1 MHRVADA
8 LEEFL
13 GSPLL
18 ASKITASY
26 DVVAQVVAEIADAG
40 VPCHAEPN
48 ALRDVV
54 ETGPGVLK
62 NLLGSIGA
70 SGTSP
75 ALGGQ
80 GGGTSGGAGPG
91 ILRAPI
97 QPAQSSQGSAV
108 PWRRSNVRHTSNEL
122 YVDVVESLS
131 VVLAPSGRPLSA
143 FAYGSIAFN
152 SKVSGVPDLL
162 LNLST
167 GGKGAGMGGRAE
179 QLSRVMERAVFHPCV
194 RLKRWKDEGVISF
207 VPPDGRFVLGGYE
220 VDLLGSDAPLTTAKA
235 KSNLNLPATL
245 EVTTGLGSNGADFE
259 ARLSQSPSMGSAATA
274 SLQSNLS
281 STGRGG
287 GFRPGPSGD
296 SKGPSL
302 DDLAVHIPIPS
313 GVRTISDLRPSRG
326 EAHWSPA
333 DGRVEWRIPA
343 KEFGIGGAVLRCTIQ
358 GPLSDEDAAEASGVL
373 NGTTTTT
380 STYDYTDDEPY
391 QSSSGARA
399 STPQAQTPAADASKS
414 QDKYKELMPTSASL
428 SFSVKGWLPS
438 GLKVESLLV
447 DAKKSRGIGPEVKPY
462 KGVKYLAVSRDGVE
476 VRC

>member
-1 MHRVADA
+1 M
-8 LEEFL
+8 
-13 GSPLL
+13 
-18 ASKITASY
+18 
-26 DVVAQVVAEIADAG
+26 VAEIADGG
-40 VPCHAEPN
+40 VPCQAEPN

-70 SGTSP
+70 SGSSP

-80 GGGTSGGAGPG
+80 GGGPGAGAG
-91 ILRAPI
+91 ILRAPT
-97 QPAQSSQGSAV
+97 QPAQSAQGSAV

-143 FAYGSIAFN
+143 FAHGSIAFN

-194 RLKRWKDEGVISF
+194 RLKRWKEEGVLSF

-220 VDLLGSDAPLTTAKA
+220 VDLLGSDASLTAGKA
-235 KSNLNLPATL
+235 KSSLNLPATL
-245 EVTTGLGSNGADFE
+245 EVNTGLGSNGADFE
-259 ARLSQSPSMGSAATA
+259 VRISQSSSFGGSAATA

-281 STGRGG
+281 STGRASSFRAGG
-287 GFRPGPSGD
+287 TGD
-296 SKGPSL
+296 SKGPTL

-313 GVRTISDLRPSRG
+313 GVRNISDLRPSRG

-358 GPLSDEDAAEASGVL
+358 GPLTDDDAEEASGVL
-373 NGTTTTT
+373 NGTSATT

-391 QSSSGARA
+391 RAGRAASHLGTQSATTESAR
-399 STPQAQTPAADASKS
+399 T
-414 QDKYKELMPTSASL
+414 QDRYKELMPTSASL

-447 DAKKSRGIGPEVKPY
+447 DTKKSRGIGPEVKPY